1 MTEDQRKR
9 EELLAEKFRQLLP
22 DEAAPSELKEEVFRT
37 LDFLDMFGEIADLYT
52 AKFGA
57 AELSLLD
64 VMTPPTESTP
74 PAADSSS
81 EEE

>member
-1 MTEDQRKR
+1 MKEDNRKHIDDI
-9 EELLAEKFRQLLP
+9 LAEKFRALLP
-22 DEAAPSELKEEVFRT
+22 EEDAPEALKAEVFRT

-57 AELSLLD
+57 AEFGLLD
-64 VMTPPTESTP
+64 LLTPN
-74 PAADSSS
+74 ADDFPSAEQA